1 MVGTPKAVGRL
12 VEAFGRLPGIGP
24 KTASRLTYYLLR
36 SGQEEALA
44 LGNALL
50 ALHEQTVLCSVC
62 CNVSEQ
68 DPCAICTDP
77 SRDRESICVVEE
89 PLDVLAIEDTGRFK
103 GLYHVLHGHISPMER
118 IGPDELRIKELV
130 RRLEAEPA
138 REVIVATNPTLEG
151 DATAMY
157 LQRALAPL
165 GTTVSRLALGLP
177 RGGDLEYADRVT
189 LAEALMGR
197 RPM

>member
-1 MVGTPKAVGRL
+1 MAATPRSVSRL
-12 VEAFGRLPGIGP
+12 IEALSRLPGIGP
-24 KTASRLTYYLLR
+24 KTASRLAYYLLR
-36 SGQEEALA
+36 SGQEESLG

-50 ALHEQTVLCSVC
+50 ELHQGTVLCSIC
-62 CNVSEQ
+62 CNVSEE
-68 DPCAICTDP
+68 DPCAICVDP
-77 SRDRESICVVEE
+77 SRDRQIICVVEE
-89 PLDVLAIEDTGRFK
+89 PLDVLAIENTRRFT

-118 IGPDELRIKELV
+118 IGPDELRTQELV
-130 RRLEAEPA
+130 QRVRGGDV

-157 LQRALAPL
+157 ISQLLA
-165 GTTVSRLALGLP
+165 GHEITVSRLALGLP

-189 LAEALMGR
+189 LAEALLGR